1 MKDMIE
7 KIKTTEKKKLIIVV
21 VFFVAI
27 MVILLGGALLYNKF
41 FYKRSYS
48 EVENIMLKI
57 AKAHME
63 KNKSKLPKNINEVV
77 TLSVAD
83 LVRNKEMKDISEYL
97 KDDSISCKGT
107 IKITNINMT
116 YRYTPDLDCGNAYKT
131 KKFID
136 VIKDNNPIVE
146 DGNGLYNMNEQLVYR
161 GDNVNNYLKLSD
173 KLYRIVKFVGDEA
186 VIIYSDKEYKS
197 SWDDRYNIDRKST
210 VGIND
215 YSVSRIKE
223 YVDSLYQGR
232 DILKIDKDGFDSKQL
247 VVAYP
252 LEIGK
257 RDGKNIDNSGN
268 MEKSAVIE
276 NQFIGL
282 LPVYDYLNA
291 SLDKNCSIVNSE
303 SCMNYN
309 YFSQFEYSWWTA
321 TASSLDSFRVYY
333 IFNNLSASFANR
345 TVQVRYVL
353 HLAKDAL
360 YVSGNGTLQHPYIVK

>member
-7 KIKTTEKKKLIIVV
+7 KINSTDKKKLVIVI
-21 VFFVAI
+21 VFFVVI

-48 EVENIMLKI
+48 EVENIMLKT
-57 AKAHME
+57 AKTHME
-63 KNKSKLPKNINEVV
+63 KNKSKLPHNINDVV
-77 TLSVAD
+77 TISVAD
-83 LVRNKEMKDISEYL
+83 LVRNDEMKDISEYL

-107 IKITNINMT
+107 VKITNINST
-116 YRYTPDLDCGNAYKT
+116 YRFTPDLDCGDAYKT

-136 VIKDNNPIVE
+136 VIKGNNSIVE
-146 DGNGLYNMNEQLVYR
+146 SGSGLYNMNNQLVYR

-173 KLYRIVKFVGDEA
+173 KMYRIVKFVDDEA

-268 MEKSAVIE
+268 LEKSAVIE

-309 YFSQFEYSWWTA
+309 YFSKLEYSWWTA

-333 IFNNLSASFANR
+333 IFNNLSTSFANR

>member
-21 VFFVAI
+21 VFFVVI

-48 EVENIMLKI
+48 EVENIMLKT

-353 HLAKDAL
+353 HLAK
-360 YVSGNGTLQHPYIVK
+360 